1 MATSIYK
8 KISQSDK
15 RQLRSVSLTAEE
27 KSAITIINEKFIQFF
42 KNKHLS

>member
-1 MATSIYK
+1 MASIYK
-8 KISQSDK
+8 KISQTEK
-15 RQLRSVSLTAEE
+15 TELRSVALTTEE

>member
-1 MATSIYK
+1 MASIYK
-8 KISQSDK
+8 KISQTEK
-15 RQLRSVSLTAEE
+15 KELRSVALTTEE